1 MALTYS
7 LALYSIT
14 IHKRLDRSRKLVLTD
29 IYGQDLYDI
38 ALEMLTSIKYVK
50 EVGQEREKL
59 SEKNDLKEK
68 KFFRIMKDG
77 EKDILEDRRPYLTG
91 VIESGDYGTEENI
104 VNVETGKT
112 RKKTLT
118 DALLRPFYFM
128 LYVPRGADV
137 AVLLLERISNLGI
150 LTVFEKKLQE
160 SVSQKIGGRIGDC
173 TLTITPLAMESVM
186 KRHISVLGGAKKVIL
201 NRVSISDLTASKIS
215 GGELNDS
222 EVKSMELTFNA
233 PRNKDINILS
243 WMDKLRKNTEKKPE
257 KYYSVNGVEYGDV
270 KFAVEIGG
278 ALRTV
283 SVMDISKLGT
293 YLDITNHV
301 VLDTNK
307 YPTYKSVHQQANELI
322 SDIKKKLEENEAEK
336 RQ

>member
-1 MALTYS
+1 
-7 LALYSIT
+7 
-14 IHKRLDRSRKLVLTD
+14 
-29 IYGQDLYDI
+29 
-38 ALEMLTSIKYVK
+38 
-50 EVGQEREKL
+50 
-59 SEKNDLKEK
+59 
-68 KFFRIMKDG
+68 
-77 EKDILEDRRPYLTG
+77 
-91 VIESGDYGTEENI
+91 
-104 VNVETGKT
+104 
-112 RKKTLT
+112 
-118 DALLRPFYFM
+118 
-128 LYVPRGADV
+128 
-137 AVLLLERISNLGI
+137 
-150 LTVFEKKLQE
+150 
-160 SVSQKIGGRIGDC
+160 
-173 TLTITPLAMESVM
+173 MESVM
-186 KRHISVLGGAKKVIL
+186 KKHISVLGGAKKVIL